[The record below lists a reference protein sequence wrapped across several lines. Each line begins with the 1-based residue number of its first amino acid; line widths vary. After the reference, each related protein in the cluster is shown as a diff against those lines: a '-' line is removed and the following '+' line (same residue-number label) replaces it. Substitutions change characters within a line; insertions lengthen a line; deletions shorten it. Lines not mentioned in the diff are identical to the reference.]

1 MRTFLAVTLAVI
13 TAACGATQ
21 QEDSLLWLEE
31 IEGKAQLD
39 WVRAENTRTLA
50 ELQGDVRYEE
60 LYQEALEILTSN
72 DRIPLGT
79 IHADFLYNFR
89 QDEDHVR
96 GIWRRSAL
104 DAYRGGKPEW
114 ETLLDVD
121 ALAASENENWIF
133 QGADCLPPDYDR
145 CMINLS
151 RGGSDASVAREFSV
165 ANKTFVENGFITPE
179 GKNGEAWLDTDT
191 LLVGSDWGEGRTESG
206 YPRFVKTWKRG
217 RPFADAETIFEGA
230 REDVSVSPAVYR
242 HGAEVYAVIVRG
254 VTFYEREY
262 HWLKTGGGDSGS
274 ELVRLPLPARVRV
287 IGAFAGRL
295 IALLRE
301 PWDTDGGAVPEGS
314 LVALHLADMT
324 AEEIFRP
331 NDRQA
336 LVTISIGKSSIF
348 AELLEDA
355 AGGAMRFRP
364 GREGWTAT
372 KVPMPANGVVRIASA
387 SSSRDDFF
395 LLYESLNTPQK
406 LFHVSPED
414 KTSKVMELPAFFD
427 ASGVVVRQHFATSRD
442 GTRVPY
448 FVMGSEKVLAR
459 GNAPTVQYGYGGFL
473 IPISPVYYEEP
484 SRPQHG
490 APAGKLWVS
499 RGGVL
504 VLSNIRGGGEYGPR
518 WHQAALKEN
527 RQLAYDDFF
536 AIAEDLIARGITSPE
551 KLGAMG
557 RSNGGLL
564 MGVALT
570 QRPDLYAAIDCGVP
584 LFDMKRYNKLLAG
597 ASWMGEFGDPDKPE
611 EWAYI
616 SKYSPYHNLEPGRP
630 YPAVFFYTSTKDDRV
645 HPGHARKAAAKLRE
659 LGYPFYYYE
668 NIEGGHGGTANQEQL
683 AMRTAL
689 EYVYFMRQLMGG
701 PAFNAPTA
709 GRP

>member
-1 MRTFLAVTLAVI
+1 MRTFLAVTLAAI

-21 QEDSLLWLEE
+21 QEDSWLWLEE
-31 IEGKAQLD
+31 IEGEAQLD
-39 WVRAENTRTLA
+39 WVRAENARTLA
-50 ELQGDVRYEE
+50 ELQGDSRYDE
-60 LYQEALEILTSN
+60 LYQEALDILTSN

-79 IHADFLYNFR
+79 IRADYLYNFR
-89 QDEDHVR
+89 QDEEHVR
-96 GIWRRSAL
+96 GIWRRSTL
-104 DAYRGGKPEW
+104 DTYRAGKPEW
-114 ETLLDVD
+114 ETLLDID
-121 ALAASENENWIF
+121 ALAEAEGENWIF
-133 QGADCLPPDYDR
+133 QSADCLPPDYDR
-145 CMINLS
+145 CIINLS
-151 RGGSDASVAREFSV
+151 RGGSDASIAREFSV
-165 ANKTFVENGFITPE
+165 ANKAFVENGFVTPE
-179 GKNGEAWLDTDT
+179 GKNREAWLDSDT
-191 LLVGSDWGEGRTESG
+191 LLVASDWGEGRTESG
-206 YPRFVKTWKRG
+206 YPRVVKMWKRG
-217 RPFADAETIFEGA
+217 TAFADAETIFEGDSL
-230 REDVSVSPAVYR
+230 DVSVAPAVHR
-242 HGAEVYAVIVRG
+242 HGDDVYPIVLRDL
-254 VTFYEREY
+254 TFYEGERY
-262 HWLKTGGGDSGS
+262 WLKTIADSGP
-274 ELVRLPLPARVRV
+274 ELVLLPLPARVRV

-301 PWDTDGGAVPEGS
+301 PWETDGGRFPEGS

-331 NDRQA
+331 NERQA
-336 LVTISIGKSSIF
+336 LDAVSIGKSSIF
-348 AELLEDA
+348 AGVLEDA
-355 AGGAMRFRP
+355 VGGAMRFRP
-364 GREGWTAT
+364 GSEGWTAT
-372 KVPMPANGVVRIASA
+372 EIPMPANGVVRIAAA
-387 SSSRDDFF
+387 SSSRDDLF
-395 LLYESLNTPQK
+395 LLYESLNAPQQ
-406 LFHVSPED
+406 LFHVSPES
-414 KTSKVMELPAFFD
+414 KPSKVMELPAFFD
-427 ASGVVVRQHFATSRD
+427 ASGVVVKQHFATSRD

-448 FVMGSEKVLAR
+448 FLMGTEDVLAQ

-473 IPISPVYYEEP
+473 IPVLPTYYQEP
-484 SRPQHG
+484 ARPQNG
-490 APAGKLWVS
+490 ALSGKLWVS

-518 WHQAALKEN
+518 WHEAALKAN

-616 SKYSPYHNLEPGRP
+616 SKYSPYHNLEPDRP
-630 YPAVFFYTSTKDDRV
+630 YPKVFFYTSTKDDRV
-645 HPGHARKAAAKLRE
+645 HPGHARKAAAKLRD

-689 EYVYFMRQLMGG
+689 EYVYFMRQLMGD
-701 PAFNAPTA
+701 PAANPPTDS
-709 GRP
+709 RP